1 MIKNIKPKHNI
12 TKVAL
17 YEMLLDQD
25 ASDDFFGLTQESI
38 DKIYNYLG
46 TTDIIMIYSTDLHPE
61 EMYDADSYGEW
72 EYLELSAQEGYAP
85 DYYETGTIIL
95 NGKEIKAICTQNA
108 SPIAFIVDRKET
120 LEVEVLA

>member
-1 MIKNIKPKHNI
+1 MEIKKHNI

-17 YEMLLDQD
+17 YEMLLGPD

-38 DKIYNYLG
+38 DKIYWYLG
-46 TTDIIMIYSTDLHPE
+46 TNDIIAIYSTDLHPE
-61 EMYDADSYGEW
+61 EMYDEDAYGDW
-72 EYLELSAQEGYAP
+72 EYLELSAGEGFAP

-120 LEVEVLA
+120 LEVEVLF